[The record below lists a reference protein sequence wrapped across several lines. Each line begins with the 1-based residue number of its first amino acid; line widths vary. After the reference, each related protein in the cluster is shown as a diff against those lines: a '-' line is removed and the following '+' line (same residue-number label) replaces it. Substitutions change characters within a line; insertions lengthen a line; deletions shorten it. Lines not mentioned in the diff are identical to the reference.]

1 MKNEIQEIK
10 ARYKKRKDSNK
21 KENIWFSKYVQ
32 FEREKK
38 YFEIIGNKF
47 QKLGDKKIIEIGAG
61 GGIIWL
67 LLKGMVL
74 IGRIYMRMNY

>member
-47 QKLGDKKIIEIGAG
+47 QKLGDKKIIEIPNPNTKLALNG
-61 GGIIWL
+61 L
-67 LLKGMVL
+67 
-74 IGRIYMRMNY
+74 R

>member
-47 QKLGDKKIIEIGAG
+47 QKLGDKKIIEIDEG
-61 GGIIWL
+61 GG
-67 LLKGMVL
+67 G
-74 IGRIYMRMNY
+74 